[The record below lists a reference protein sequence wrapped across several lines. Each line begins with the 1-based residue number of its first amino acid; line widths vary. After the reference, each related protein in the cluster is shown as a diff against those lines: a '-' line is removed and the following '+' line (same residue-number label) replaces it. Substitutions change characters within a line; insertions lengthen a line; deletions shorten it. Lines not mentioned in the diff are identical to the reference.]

1 MTPERWAT
9 IERLYHAALEHD
21 ADRRETLLRE
31 ACAGDDHLREEVE
44 SLLRYGDKA
53 QAGDFPRTSE
63 AAGLTAQL
71 SAVASVVRRLHE
83 PPAPGGFVGR
93 SFGPY
98 EATTLIAAGGMGEV
112 YRAADRR
119 LDRTVAIKILPEH
132 LAADPERR
140 ERFGREARIVGTL
153 NHPHICSLYDIG
165 VQDGVPY
172 LVMEFVDGETLE
184 ARIRRGPVPWPESL
198 EHLRQIADALDKAHR
213 HGIVHRDLKPANVML
228 TRAGVK
234 LLDFGLAAW
243 IVANDR
249 AAVTGSAMDGGKRLT
264 GEGRIMGTAHYL
276 SPEQLQGKQPD
287 ARSDI
292 FAFGVLAYEM
302 LAGRPAFEGESHAA
316 LIGAILKDEPQ
327 PMTERVPDLPDAIA
341 RTIARCLSKDP
352 DDRWQTANDLSF
364 QLRSMISASDR
375 PFPTDARQP
384 SRWRE
389 RAVWTAAIVACLV
402 LAAFIWERVPPIG
415 VGDNR
420 LPVRVSFAAPD
431 GEAFAAG
438 FDTPFAVAPDGRSIA
453 FVSTTAGGTRQLWI
467 RSLQNEHQEA
477 VPGTEGARDPFWSP
491 DSQWI
496 GFFEA
501 ATLKKV
507 RVSSGLTQVIA
518 RNVST
523 IGGASWNTDDTILF
537 PSGPGGLSRVASV
550 GGTVMPATRA
560 AAGGHLWPQFLGN
573 GRHFIYIAGVTRSIE
588 IGSLDDDSS
597 RTLMVFPIRPS
608 ALAYA
613 SGYVFY
619 VNDNVLFA
627 RPFDERRLD
636 FSGEPTRVA
645 EGVPVMGPGRARF
658 SVSAAGVLA
667 YWPHPHGLPAR
678 LRWFD
683 RAGHPSSAVDTPALY
698 QGFGLSPNGDRL
710 VFSRT
715 DKTGGADLWLRDPVR
730 HAETQL
736 TFDRHSCRVRR
747 SRARSSAE
755 TVRAGRRTLGRG
767 NPRRRLWA
775 SDLCVGMDG
784 RRAIDCGGADRSSK
798 WLRSMASWRERQE
811 CAAVIDQHGV
821 RRILRHGVAGQSLDC
836 LCIKRVRSDRSVGG
850 ALSLGRAPSARFDI
864 GRHDA
869 SVDGPGQG
877 NRVRVER
884 QTGDGGQ
891 VPSRIRRRRHRPTAG
906 AVLDR
911 RSPGCR
917 SGIDG
922 HGEYLRRNIG
932 RASLPGGRARTRLR
946 EPTPQSPR
954 QLACAAAPVNG
965 RENVESPPAQECG
978 SYGADAPALGDR
990 ARDVAS
996 ACRPGSP
1003 PSAPSRVPV
1012 ASP

>member
-736 TFDRHSCRVRR
+736 TFDRAAFTPRWLPDGTRVAFAGPGLAPPPKLFVQDV
-747 SRARSSAE
+747 ARSGAAILVADSGLPTFASGWTADGRSIVAVQIDPVNGYDLWLHGVNDKSARRLSINTASDE
-755 TVRAGRRTLGRG
+755 YFGTVSPDNRWIAYVSNESGRTEVWVARFPSGE
-767 NPRRRLWA
+767 PRRRVSTSGGTMPQWTDQGKEIVFVSSDKRVTAVRFRPGSAGVDIGPPQVLFSIDDLLDVDRA
-775 SDLCVGMDG
+775 SMGTENTFAATSDG
-784 RRAIDCGGADRSSK
+784 RRF
-798 WLRSMASWRERQE
+798 L
-811 CAAVIDQHGV
+811 AAVH
-821 RRILRHGVAGQSLDC
+821 
-836 LCIKRVRSDRSVGG
+836 
-850 ALSLGRAPSARFDI
+850 APDS
-864 GRHDA
+864 
-869 SVDGPGQG
+869 
-877 NRVRVER
+877 
-884 QTGDGGQ
+884 
-891 VPSRIRRRRHRPTAG
+891 
-906 AVLDR
+906 
-911 RSPGCR
+911 
-917 SGIDG
+917 
-922 HGEYLRRNIG
+922 
-932 RASLPGGRARTRLR
+932 
-946 EPTPQSPR
+946 
-954 QLACAAAPVNG
+954 
-965 RENVESPPAQECG
+965 ESPPLKVLVNW
-978 SYGADAPALGDR
+978 PALLR
-990 ARDVAS
+990 R
-996 ACRPGSP
+996 
-1003 PSAPSRVPV
+1003 
-1012 ASP
+1012 